1 MVEQQLDGIPFR
13 LKEPF
18 DFGFVSRWGR
28 IFQVFDDQD
37 SGNIC
42 FGTEQNG
49 ERFSSNLPALLQPG
63 IREIRQMPWSGCGMQ
78 PVCTGT

>member
-42 FGTEQNG
+42 FGTEQN
-49 ERFSSNLPALLQPG
+49 
-63 IREIRQMPWSGCGMQ
+63 REIRQMPWSGCGMQ